1 MKALSQKYKC
11 EIFNI
16 SEDQMSGI
24 LKHYNMNEEDL
35 QFSIQAFKD
44 WIKQN
49 DHFPQDLTND
59 DERIIVCLLNAKM
72 SLERAKKSLEGYFSV
87 RTMYDTEF
95 YDSLIPNTKLYEE
108 SKKYVQSYVMPNLLP
123 NLNRLTVFKIIDIN
137 GEASD
142 AFMYYIIPMMLAEL
156 RILGDR
162 FLSNELL
169 VDVEHNNMKNLIKY
183 SPTVNNKLI
192 NIQNAIN
199 LRVKYI
205 HVVNATHIFDKLM
218 FMLKSLMPAKIIMKI
233 VNHKSYEDLQ
243 KYIPKEHLPSDYGG
257 TERSSEELQKLW
269 CDELEKREECFKY
282 LKEHGKSKVA
292 LRKSDRLSVEMDGS
306 FKRLSID

>member
-1 MKALSQKYKC
+1 
-11 EIFNI
+11 
-16 SEDQMSGI
+16 MSGI

>member
-306 FKRLSID
+306 